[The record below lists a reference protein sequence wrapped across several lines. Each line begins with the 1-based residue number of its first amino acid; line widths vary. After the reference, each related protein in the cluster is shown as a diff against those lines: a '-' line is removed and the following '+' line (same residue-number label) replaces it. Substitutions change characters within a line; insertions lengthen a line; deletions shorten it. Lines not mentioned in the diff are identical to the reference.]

1 MIEELNATN
10 TWIVD
15 DDSIYVYGLKKL
27 IGIKGIN
34 TRLSHFING
43 QEAMNALGQTNED
56 YLLPDIILLDIN
68 MPVMDGWE
76 FINEFAKLKP
86 QMGKNITVYIMSPSL
101 DLNDIHRAENIPE
114 ITDYIFKPVKANH
127 LTEIFDQ
134 TIQQANENIIKYGT

>member
-1 MIEELNATN
+1 MIAERDPVN

-43 QEAMNALGQTNED
+43 QEALNALNNAND
-56 YLLPDIILLDIN
+56 DHVLPDIILLDIN
-68 MPVMDGWE
+68 MPIMDGWE
-76 FINEFAKLKP
+76 FMNEFAKLKP

-101 DLNDIHRAENIPE
+101 DLNDIHRAKNISE
-114 ITDYIFKPVKANH
+114 ITDYIFKPVKPNH

-134 TIQQANENIIKYGT
+134 TIRQANENIMKYGT

>member
-34 TRLSHFING
+34 TRISHFING
-43 QEAMNALGQTNED
+43 QEAINALKKTNEAT
-56 YLLPDIILLDIN
+56 LLPDIILLDIN

-76 FINEFAKLKP
+76 FIKEFAKIKP

-114 ITDYIFKPVKANH
+114 ITDYIFKPIKMSH
-127 LTEIFDQ
+127 LIEIFTQ
-134 TIQQANENIIKYGT
+134 TAGLSNERQKKYGT